1 MELPEAIKWIE
12 NFIDVEGHECIP
24 EMVESL
30 TTLIDYVK
38 PNLKRATI
46 SIMPGEQIEM
56 IYYLGLV
63 IRIINRWPDKEI
75 NTDAKLAIE
84 KLKFKI
90 RNANTPDTDESIADM
105 AAMAELLDI
114 DISSISDRIDDRLN
128 NK

>member
-1 MELPEAIKWIE
+1 
-12 NFIDVEGHECIP
+12 
-24 EMVESL
+24 
-30 TTLIDYVK
+30 
-38 PNLKRATI
+38 
-46 SIMPGEQIEM
+46 MPGEQIEM